1 MYKHLSALIL
11 LVAFGNAFGQPSA
24 GVSALDWA
32 KKKCTDIGFKAGTER
47 FGTCVLQLSK
57 SDDAVSAVPK
67 QSTPPAGARPQTPNT
82 STLKKFKDC
91 DECPEMVVIPSGKFL
106 MGSKADPFAATQ
118 PSSEEQP
125 EHPVVIKSFSIG
137 KYEVTQ
143 EQWHSV
149 MGTLPSKS
157 KGRTLP
163 VEQISWDDAQ
173 LFLKELSRK
182 TSKKYRLPTE
192 AEWEYAARSG
202 TTTSYSFGD
211 IENGID
217 QYAWYHENSK
227 STNSV
232 GQKLPNAFGLFDM
245 HGNVWEW
252 TEDCWN
258 PNYSGAPNDGSAWL
272 TGDCSRRILRGG
284 SWSNLSSNLRSAY
297 RISTSTSVIVDRYGF
312 RVARDN

>member
-1 MYKHLSALIL
+1 MRRIFLAFIF
-11 LVAFGNAFGQPSA
+11 LVACSHASAQPTANA
-24 GVSALDWA
+24 SALDWA
-32 KKKCTDIGFKAGTER
+32 KKKCADLGFKAGTER
-47 FGTCVLQLSK
+47 FGNCVLQLSRNDEK
-57 SDDAVSAVPK
+57 LNTAPK
-67 QSTPPAGARPQTPNT
+67 QTTPQIGSQLQTHAPAT
-82 STLKKFKDC
+82 SFKDC
-91 DECPEMVVIPSGKFL
+91 DECPEMVVLHGGKFL
-106 MGSKADPFAATQ
+106 MGSKADPFAKTQ
-118 PSSEEQP
+118 PSAEELPQRS
-125 EHPVVIKSFSIG
+125 VVIKPFSIG

-143 EQWHSV
+143 DQWHSV

-173 LFLKELSRK
+173 LFLKELSKK
-182 TSKKYRLPTE
+182 TGKKYRLPTE
-192 AEWEYAARSG
+192 AEWEYAARAGS
-202 TTTSYSFGD
+202 TTSYSFGD
-211 IENGID
+211 NDVGID

-227 STNSV
+227 STNSI
-232 GQKLPNAFGLFDM
+232 GQKLPNTFGLFDM

-284 SWSNLSSNLRSAY
+284 SWSNRSSNLRSAY
-297 RISTSTSVIVDRYGF
+297 RIGTSTSVFVDRYGF